1 MFTLTTAT
9 GKQFDSDYAVDN
21 SRLGI
26 AFVRILDQDFETIKG
41 IFKNSEELP
50 FDCLP
55 QYKNIED
62 IFNEGS
68 AVKIML
74 KQ

>member
-1 MFTLTTAT
+1 MFTIATST
-9 GKQFDSDYAVDN
+9 GKTFESDYAVDN

-26 AFVRILDQDFETIKG
+26 AFVRILDQDVATIKG
-41 IFKNSEELP
+41 ILKNTEELP

-55 QYKNIED
+55 QYKKVED
-62 IFNEGS
+62 IFDDGS

>member
-1 MFTLTTAT
+1 VFTIATAT
-9 GKQFDSDYAVDN
+9 GKTFDSDYAVDN
-21 SRLGI
+21 SRLKI
-26 AFVRILDQDFETIKG
+26 AFVRILDQDVATIKE
-41 IFKNSEELP
+41 ILKNTEELP

-55 QYKNIED
+55 QYKKVED
-62 IFNEGS
+62 IFDDGS

>member
-41 IFKNSEELP
+41 IFKNNEELP

-55 QYKNIED
+55 QYKKVED

>member
-1 MFTLTTAT
+1 MFTIATAT
-9 GKQFDSDYAVDN
+9 GKTFESDYAVDN

-26 AFVRILDQDFETIKG
+26 AFVRILNQEVATIKG
-41 IFKNSEELP
+41 ILKNTEELP

-55 QYKNIED
+55 QYKKVED
-62 IFNEGS
+62 IFDDGS